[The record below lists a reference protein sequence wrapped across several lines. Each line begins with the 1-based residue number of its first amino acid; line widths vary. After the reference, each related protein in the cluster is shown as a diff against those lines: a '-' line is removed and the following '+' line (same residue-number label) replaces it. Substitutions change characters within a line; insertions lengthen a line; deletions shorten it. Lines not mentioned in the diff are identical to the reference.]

1 MAQRQWTGTTFG
13 NGWMHKTLIR
23 ILRFV
28 DVRFIYAVSDIFVV
42 PFCVL
47 FNHSGKTAYSFYRNR
62 LHNNVLKSCWQ
73 TCRNHSMFSRVIIDR
88 FSMYAGKEFDITIE
102 GADYFRR
109 LEAQDDGFVQLSSHI
124 GNYEIA
130 GYSLNS
136 TKKGIHAIVYS
147 SEKESVMNNRN
158 SMFVRTNVSMIALKE
173 DMSHLFEIDEAL
185 CRGDIISFPSDRH
198 MEGARCISARF
209 LGEDAKFPQGPFS
222 VATLRGTEVLAVNV
236 MKEGPK
242 RYKIYLTPLPYDKEA
257 PRKAQIQELCRKY
270 VDELERMVHKYP
282 EQWFNFYDF
291 WA

>member
-124 GNYEIA
+124 MKLPA
-130 GYSLNS
+130 
-136 TKKGIHAIVYS
+136 IH
-147 SEKESVMNNRN
+147 
-158 SMFVRTNVSMIALKE
+158 
-173 DMSHLFEIDEAL
+173 
-185 CRGDIISFPSDRH
+185 
-198 MEGARCISARF
+198 
-209 LGEDAKFPQGPFS
+209 
-222 VATLRGTEVLAVNV
+222 
-236 MKEGPK
+236 
-242 RYKIYLTPLPYDKEA
+242 
-257 PRKAQIQELCRKY
+257 
-270 VDELERMVHKYP
+270 
-282 EQWFNFYDF
+282 
-291 WA
+291 